1 MLQSKA
7 YTEAFYL
14 ISQMSDE
21 MKNRIPEKVL
31 NNIKSRMDKNYIF
44 NADNNDFEGT
54 ELLEDTEKILSV
66 IYTDYFSTEQ
76 EYEVIKNKERIL
88 EREKVF
94 EKQSKIPK
102 LKLISMFGYKD

>member
-21 MKNRIPEKVL
+21 MRNKIPEKVL

-54 ELLEDTEKILSV
+54 KLLEDTEKILSV
-66 IYTDYFSTEQ
+66 IYTDYFSTEE
-76 EYEVIKNKERIL
+76 EYEVIKYKEKIL
-88 EREKVF
+88 EREKGL

-102 LKLISMFGYKD
+102 LKLISMFGYKN

>member
-21 MKNRIPEKVL
+21 MRNKIPERVL
-31 NNIKSRMDKNYIF
+31 NNIKNRMDKNYIF

-54 ELLEDTEKILSV
+54 KLLEDTEKILSV
-66 IYTDYFSTEQ
+66 IYTDYFSTEE
-76 EYEVIKNKERIL
+76 EYEVIKNKERML
-88 EREKVF
+88 EKEKTL
-94 EKQSKIPK
+94 EKQRKIPK
-102 LKLISMFGYKD
+102 LKLISMFGYKI